1 MKGVLWK
8 AVDLATVGICMVCG
22 LGLVAG
28 GEVPQMYG
36 AVVPLGFAAL
46 GIVSMVADLLGLRLP
61 GSEG

>member
-8 AVDLATVGICMVCG
+8 AIDLVAVGICICCG
-22 LGLVAG
+22 LLLIAG

-46 GIVSMVADLLGLRLP
+46 GIGSMITDLLRPRLRVDC
-61 GSEG
+61 